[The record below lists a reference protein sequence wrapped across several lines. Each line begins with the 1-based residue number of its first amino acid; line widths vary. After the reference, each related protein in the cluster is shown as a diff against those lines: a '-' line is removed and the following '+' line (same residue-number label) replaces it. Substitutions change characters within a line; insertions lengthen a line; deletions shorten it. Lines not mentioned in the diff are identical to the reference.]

1 MRRNASIEGLRFVAA
16 WIALLWHTYSFVER
30 GLGLNLQMLFRGE
43 IANVI
48 FFMLSGFFVTYGKDI
63 SKIRWPQ
70 TLRRKIRKIYPL
82 YVCTVLYLA
91 VVLYGWKMFTSERN
105 VVLKHLLCIQSWFP
119 YNNAS
124 AELNGAAW
132 FLSCVLFYW
141 CLTGLLLK
149 RNFYSSKCFLAFLAI
164 GYVVYV
170 FAYPFMG
177 GWFTGIWMPWPFLCY
192 GTGLV
197 LGSKMP
203 AIAAKISNISTAW
216 MECAVVILLVASIL
230 AADLKLY
237 SPLLYGLMMLLSIN
251 IHICLA
257 CRQDGIMHKFL
268 SLRFMQLGGALSM
281 PMYLVHLPIVRTLY
295 KTGFL
300 NSMPMVQFAIVLV
313 GTLGLSYLIVMLPLR
328 IKVRKQA

>member
-16 WIALLWHTYSFVER
+16 WIVLLWHTYSFVER

-63 SKIRWPQ
+63 SKIRWSQ

-132 FLSCVLFYW
+132 FLSCVL
-141 CLTGLLLK
+141 C
-149 RNFYSSKCFLAFLAI
+149 SI
-164 GYVVYV
+164 G
-170 FAYPFMG
+170 A
-177 GWFTGIWMPWPFLCY
+177 
-192 GTGLV
+192 
-197 LGSKMP
+197 
-203 AIAAKISNISTAW
+203 
-216 MECAVVILLVASIL
+216 
-230 AADLKLY
+230 
-237 SPLLYGLMMLLSIN
+237 
-251 IHICLA
+251 
-257 CRQDGIMHKFL
+257 
-268 SLRFMQLGGALSM
+268 
-281 PMYLVHLPIVRTLY
+281 
-295 KTGFL
+295 
-300 NSMPMVQFAIVLV
+300 
-313 GTLGLSYLIVMLPLR
+313 
-328 IKVRKQA
+328 

>member
-16 WIALLWHTYSFVER
+16 WIVLLWHTYSFVER

-63 SKIRWPQ
+63 SKIRWSQ

-177 GWFTGIWMPWPFLCY
+177 GWFTGIWMP
-192 GTGLV
+192 
-197 LGSKMP
+197 
-203 AIAAKISNISTAW
+203 
-216 MECAVVILLVASIL
+216 
-230 AADLKLY
+230 
-237 SPLLYGLMMLLSIN
+237 
-251 IHICLA
+251 
-257 CRQDGIMHKFL
+257 
-268 SLRFMQLGGALSM
+268 
-281 PMYLVHLPIVRTLY
+281 
-295 KTGFL
+295 
-300 NSMPMVQFAIVLV
+300 
-313 GTLGLSYLIVMLPLR
+313 
-328 IKVRKQA
+328 